1 MIATISPALLGG
13 TISAIASKSDAHRLL
28 ILAALCR
35 GETRLLLEQRSED
48 IDATINCL
56 RALGAAIEILP
67 DGVLVRGIEQAAE
80 NPLLDCGESGSTF
93 RFLLPV
99 AAALCE
105 HARFTGSG
113 RLPERPIGELM
124 QVMQAH
130 GVAFSAERLPFATRG
145 QLTGGN
151 FSLPGNVSSQYL
163 TGLLLALPLIVQDST
178 ISLTTRLES
187 AAYVE
192 ITLHALR
199 RFGVHV
205 RVENGVYAVSGGQAI
220 QSPGKLRVD
229 GDWSNAA
236 FFLAAGALGK
246 PVTMTGLSLDSPQGD
261 KAMLNA
267 LRQFG
272 AIVTAT
278 AEAVTV
284 SPAQRIGCTIDVG
297 ETPDL
302 LPILAVLGA
311 CAAGETR
318 LVNAA
323 RLRLK
328 ESDRLAS
335 VSAMLRALGGRVEEL
350 PDALLITDGQLG
362 GGTVDS
368 CRDHRI
374 AMSAA
379 IASVRCSQKVTIRGA
394 DAVNKSYPA
403 FYDDFYKLGGHV
415 TLTSPASYEL
425 E

>member
-1 MIATISPALLGG
+1 MIARITPALLGG
-13 TISAIASKSDAHRLL
+13 TIPAIASKSDAHRLL
-28 ILAALCR
+28 ILAALSR
-35 GETRLLLEQRSED
+35 GETRLLMEQRSED
-48 IDATINCL
+48 IDATIGCL

-67 DGVLVRGIEQAAE
+67 DGVVVRGIEHPNE

-93 RFLLPV
+93 RFMLSV
-99 AAALCE
+99 ACALCE
-105 HARFTGSG
+105 HARFTGGG

-124 QVMQAH
+124 RVMQAH
-130 GVAFSAERLPFATRG
+130 GAAFSAERLPFATAGR
-145 QLTGGN
+145 LAGGD

-163 TGLLLALPLIVQDST
+163 TGLLLALPLTHQDST
-178 ISLTTRLES
+178 ISLTTHLES
-187 AAYVE
+187 AGYVD

-199 RFGVHV
+199 HFGVRV
-205 RVENGVYAVSGGQAI
+205 RVEHGVYAVSGGQAI
-220 QSPGKLRVD
+220 QSPGTLRVD

-261 KAMLNA
+261 KMILDA
-267 LRQFG
+267 LRKFG
-272 AIVTAT
+272 ARVDAT
-278 AEAVTV
+278 TETVTV
-284 SPAQRIGCTIDVG
+284 SPAMLTGCTIDVG

-311 CAAGETR
+311 CSTGETR

-335 VSAMLRALGGRVEEL
+335 VSAMLRALGGTVTEL
-350 PDALLITDGQLG
+350 PDALVITGGTLA

-379 IASVRCSQKVTIRGA
+379 IAAIRCANEVSILGA

-403 FYDDFYKLGGHV
+403 FYTDFNQLGGHADV
-415 TLTSPASYEL
+415 V
-425 E
+425 

>member
-1 MIATISPALLGG
+1 MIARISPAQLGG
-13 TISAIASKSDAHRLL
+13 TICAIASKSDAHRLL
-28 ILAALCR
+28 ILAALSR
-35 GETRLLLEQRSED
+35 GETRLKMEQRSED
-48 IDATINCL
+48 IDATIGCL
-56 RALGAAIEILP
+56 RALGALIEILP
-67 DGVLVRGIEQAAE
+67 NGVLVRGIKRVNE

-99 AAALCE
+99 ACALCE
-105 HARFTGSG
+105 CARYTGAG

-124 QVMQAH
+124 HVMQSH
-130 GVAFSAERLPFATRG
+130 GVAFSAGQLPFTTTGR
-145 QLTGGN
+145 LTGGD

-163 TGLLLALPLIVQDST
+163 TGLLLALPLTGKDST

-187 AAYVE
+187 AAYVD

-199 RFGVHV
+199 RFGVQV
-205 RVENGVYAVSGGQAI
+205 NAESERYSIFGGQAI
-220 QSPGKLRVD
+220 QSPGELRVD

-246 PVTMTGLSLDSPQGD
+246 PVIVTGLSLDSPQGD
-261 KAMLNA
+261 KAILNA
-267 LRQFG
+267 LRRFG
-272 AIVTAT
+272 ARVEAT
-278 AEAVTV
+278 NDAVTV
-284 SPAQRIGCTIDVG
+284 SPEKLAGCTIDVG

-311 CAAGETR
+311 SASGETR

-335 VSAMLRALGGRVEEL
+335 VSAMLRALGGKVEEL
-350 PDALLITDGQLG
+350 PDALVITGGELL

-368 CRDHRI
+368 VRDHRI

-379 IASVRCSQKVTIRGA
+379 IASIRCANEVSILGA
-394 DAVNKSYPA
+394 DAVKKSYPA
-403 FYDDFYKLGGHV
+403 FYTDFNLLGGHAHV
-415 TLTSPASYEL
+415 V
-425 E
+425 

>member
-1 MIATISPALLGG
+1 MIARIMPALLGG
-13 TISAIASKSDAHRLL
+13 TIPAIASKSDAHRLL
-28 ILAALCR
+28 ILAALSQ
-35 GETRLLLEQRSED
+35 GETRLIMEQRSED
-48 IDATINCL
+48 IDATIGCL

-67 DGVLVRGIEQAAE
+67 DGVVVRGIEHPNE

-93 RFLLPV
+93 RFMLPV
-99 AAALCE
+99 ACALCE
-105 HARFTGSG
+105 KARFTGSG

-124 QVMQAH
+124 RVMQAH
-130 GVAFSAERLPFATRG
+130 GVAFSAERLPFATTGR
-145 QLTGGN
+145 LTGGD

-163 TGLLLALPLIVQDST
+163 TGLLLALPTIRSDST

-199 RFGVHV
+199 RFGVRV
-205 RVENGVYAVSGGQAI
+205 RVEDGVYAVSGGQKM
-220 QSPGKLRVD
+220 QSPGTLRVD

-236 FFLAAGALGK
+236 FFLAAGALGN
-246 PVTMTGLSLDSPQGD
+246 PVTVSGLSLDSPQGD
-261 KAMLNA
+261 KAILDA
-267 LRQFG
+267 LRKFG
-272 AIVTAT
+272 AGVEAT
-278 AEAVTV
+278 AETVTV
-284 SPAQRIGCTIDVG
+284 SPAKLTGCTIDVG

-335 VSAMLRALGGRVEEL
+335 VSAMLRAFGGTVKEL
-350 PDALLITDGQLG
+350 PDALMITGGALA

-379 IASVRCSQKVTIRGA
+379 IAAIRCANELSILGA

-403 FYDDFYKLGGHV
+403 FYSDYNQLGGHADV
-415 TLTSPASYEL
+415 V
-425 E
+425 

>member
-1 MIATISPALLGG
+1 MIATITPAQLSG
-13 TISAIASKSDAHRLL
+13 TIPAIASKSDAHRLL
-28 ILAALCR
+28 ILAALSH
-35 GETRLLLEQRSED
+35 GETLLKMEQRSED
-48 IDATINCL
+48 IDATISCL
-56 RALGAAIEILP
+56 RALGALIEILP
-67 DGVLVRGIEQAAE
+67 DGVVVRGIEQVNE

-99 AAALCE
+99 ACALCE

-124 QVMQAH
+124 HVMQSH
-130 GVAFSAERLPFATRG
+130 GVAFSAERLPFAT
-145 QLTGGN
+145 TGRLAGGD

-163 TGLLLALPLIVQDST
+163 TGLLLALPLTQLDCT

-187 AAYVE
+187 AAYVD
-192 ITLHALR
+192 ITLHALK
-199 RFGVHV
+199 RFSVQV
-205 RVENGVYAVSGGQAI
+205 RVEDSIYAVSGGQTI
-220 QSPGKLRVD
+220 QSPGECRVD

-246 PVTMTGLSLDSPQGD
+246 PVTVTGLSLDSPQGD
-261 KAMLNA
+261 KAILNA
-267 LRQFG
+267 LRKFG
-272 AIVTAT
+272 ATVETTTDTI
-278 AEAVTV
+278 TV
-284 SPAQRIGCTIDVG
+284 SPAELAGCVIDVG

-311 CAAGETR
+311 CASGETR

-335 VSAMLRALGGRVEEL
+335 VSAMLRALGGTVTEQ
-350 PDALLITDGQLG
+350 PDALMITGGALS

-368 CRDHRI
+368 VRDHRI

-379 IASVRCSQKVTIRGA
+379 IAATRCVNEVSILGA
-394 DAVNKSYPA
+394 DAVKKSYPA
-403 FYDDFYKLGGHV
+403 FYRDYNQLGGHADV
-415 TLTSPASYEL
+415 V
-425 E
+425 

>member
-1 MIATISPALLGG
+1 MIARITPALLGG
-13 TISAIASKSDAHRLL
+13 TIPAIASKSDAHRLL
-28 ILAALCR
+28 ILAALSQ
-35 GETRLLLEQRSED
+35 GETRLIMEQRSED
-48 IDATINCL
+48 IDATIGCL

-67 DGVLVRGIEQAAE
+67 DGVVVRGIEHPNE

-93 RFLLPV
+93 RFMLPV
-99 AAALCE
+99 ACALCE
-105 HARFTGSG
+105 KARFTGGG

-124 QVMQAH
+124 RVMQAQ
-130 GVAFSAERLPFATRG
+130 GVSFSAEQLPFTT
-145 QLTGGN
+145 TGRLAGGD

-163 TGLLLALPLIVQDST
+163 TGLLLALPLAQRDST

-199 RFGVHV
+199 RFGVRV
-205 RVENGVYAVSGGQAI
+205 RVEDGVYAVSGGQRI
-220 QSPGKLRVD
+220 QSPGTLRVD

-236 FFLAAGALGK
+236 FFLAAGALGN
-246 PVTMTGLSLDSPQGD
+246 PVTVTGLSLDSPQGD
-261 KAMLNA
+261 KAILSA
-267 LRQFG
+267 LRKFG
-272 AIVTAT
+272 AGVEAT
-278 AEAVTV
+278 AETVTV
-284 SPAQRIGCTIDVG
+284 SPAKLVGCTIDVG

-328 ESDRLAS
+328 ESDRLAT
-335 VSAMLRALGGRVEEL
+335 VSAILRALGGMVSEL
-350 PDALLITDGQLG
+350 PDALVITGGALA

-379 IASVRCSQKVTIRGA
+379 IAAIRCANEVSILGA

-403 FYDDFYKLGGHV
+403 FYTDYNQLGGHADV
-415 TLTSPASYEL
+415 V
-425 E
+425 

>member
-1 MIATISPALLGG
+1 MIARITPALLGG
-13 TISAIASKSDAHRLL
+13 SIPAIASKSDAHRLL
-28 ILAALCR
+28 ILAALSH
-35 GETRLLLEQRSED
+35 GETRLIMEQRSED
-48 IDATINCL
+48 IDATIDCL
-56 RALGAAIEILP
+56 RTLGATIEILP
-67 DGVLVRGIEQAAE
+67 EGVLVRGIEHPNE

-99 AAALCE
+99 AAVLCKQ
-105 HARFTGSG
+105 ARFTGSG

-124 QVMQAH
+124 HVMQAH
-130 GVAFSAERLPFATRG
+130 GVAFSAERLPFTTTGR
-145 QLTGGN
+145 LTGGE

-163 TGLLLALPLIVQDST
+163 TGLLLALPLTERDST

-199 RFGVHV
+199 RFGVRV
-205 RVENGVYAVSGGQAI
+205 RAGDGVYAVSCGQEI
-220 QSPGKLRVD
+220 QSPGTLTVD

-236 FFLAAGALGK
+236 FFLAAGALGN
-246 PVTMTGLSLDSPQGD
+246 PVTLTGLSLDSPQGD
-261 KAMLNA
+261 KAILDA
-267 LRQFG
+267 LRKFG
-272 AIVTAT
+272 AVVETT
-278 AEAVTV
+278 EHTVTV
-284 SPAQRIGCTIDVG
+284 LPAQLVGCEIDVG

-311 CAAGETR
+311 CAVGETR

-335 VSAMLRALGGRVEEL
+335 VSAMLRALGGTVTEL
-350 PDALLITDGQLG
+350 PDALVITGGALS

-379 IASVRCSQKVTIRGA
+379 IAAIRCANEVTILGA
-394 DAVNKSYPA
+394 DAVKKSYPA
-403 FYDDFYKLGGHV
+403 FYTDYHKLGGYADV
-415 TLTSPASYEL
+415 V
-425 E
+425 

>member
-1 MIATISPALLGG
+1 MIARITPALLGG
-13 TISAIASKSDAHRLL
+13 SIPAIASKSDAHRLL
-28 ILAALCR
+28 ILAALSQ
-35 GETRLLLEQRSED
+35 GETRLIMEQRSED
-48 IDATINCL
+48 IDATIGCL

-67 DGVLVRGIEQAAE
+67 DGVVVRGIEHPNE

-124 QVMQAH
+124 RVMQTH
-130 GVAFSAERLPFATRG
+130 GVAFSNERLPFTTTGR
-145 QLTGGN
+145 LTGGD

-163 TGLLLALPLIVQDST
+163 TGLLLALATIGSDST
-178 ISLTTRLES
+178 ISLTTHLES
-187 AAYVE
+187 AGYVE

-199 RFGVHV
+199 RFGVRV
-205 RVENGVYAVSGGQAI
+205 RVEDGVYAVSGGQRI
-220 QSPGKLRVD
+220 QSPGTLRVD

-236 FFLAAGALGK
+236 FFLAAGALGN

-261 KAMLNA
+261 KAILDA
-267 LRQFG
+267 LCKFG
-272 AIVTAT
+272 AGVDAT
-278 AEAVTV
+278 AETITV
-284 SPAQRIGCTIDVG
+284 SPAKLTGCTIDVG

-311 CAAGETR
+311 CAEGETR

-335 VSAMLRALGGRVEEL
+335 VSAMLRTLGGAVTEL
-350 PDALLITDGQLG
+350 PDALVIRGGALA

-379 IASVRCSQKVTIRGA
+379 IAAIRCANEVSILGA

-403 FYDDFYKLGGHV
+403 FYTDYNQLGGHADV
-415 TLTSPASYEL
+415 V
-425 E
+425 

>member
-1 MIATISPALLGG
+1 MIARITPAPLGG
-13 TISAIASKSDAHRLL
+13 TVSAIASKSDAHRLL
-28 ILAALCR
+28 ILAALSR
-35 GETRLLLEQRSED
+35 GETRLVMEQRSED
-48 IDATINCL
+48 IDATISCL
-56 RALGAAIEILP
+56 RALGATIEILP
-67 DGVLVRGIEQAAE
+67 DGVFVRGIEQTNE

-93 RFLLPV
+93 RFILPV
-99 AAALCE
+99 ACALCE
-105 HARFTGSG
+105 RVRFTGSG

-124 QVMQAH
+124 RVMQAH
-130 GVAFSAERLPFATRG
+130 GVAFSSERLPFETAGR
-145 QLTGGN
+145 LTGGD

-163 TGLLLALPLIVQDST
+163 TGLLLALPILNEVST

-187 AAYVE
+187 AAYVD
-192 ITLHALR
+192 ITLHALK
-199 RFGVHV
+199 RFGVEV
-205 RVENGVYAVSGGQAI
+205 RVQDGVYAVYGGQAI
-220 QSPGKLRVD
+220 QSPGTLRVD

-236 FFLAAGALGK
+236 FFLASGALGN
-246 PVTMTGLSLDSPQGD
+246 PVTMTGLSLESPQGD
-261 KAMLNA
+261 KAILTA
-267 LRQFG
+267 LRKFG
-272 AIVTAT
+272 AQVEAT
-278 AEAVTV
+278 EDAVTV
-284 SPAQRIGCTIDVG
+284 SLALLTGCTIDVG

-335 VSAMLRALGGRVEEL
+335 VSAMLRALGGTVEEL
-350 PDALLITDGQLG
+350 PDALVITGGTLT

-379 IASVRCSQKVTIRGA
+379 IASIRCTSEVVILGA

-403 FYDDFYKLGGHV
+403 FYQDFNHLGGHADV
-415 TLTSPASYEL
+415 V
-425 E
+425 

>member
-1 MIATISPALLGG
+1 MIARITPALLGG
-13 TISAIASKSDAHRLL
+13 SIPAIASKSDAHRLL
-28 ILAALCR
+28 ILAALSQ
-35 GETRLLLEQRSED
+35 GETRLIMEQRSED
-48 IDATINCL
+48 IDATIGCL

-67 DGVLVRGIEQAAE
+67 DGVVVRGIEHPNE

-93 RFLLPV
+93 RFMLPV
-99 AAALCE
+99 ACALCE
-105 HARFTGSG
+105 KARFTGSG

-124 QVMQAH
+124 RVMQAQ
-130 GVAFSAERLPFATRG
+130 GVSFSAEQLPFTTAGR
-145 QLTGGN
+145 LAGGD

-163 TGLLLALPLIVQDST
+163 TGLLLALPLIQRDST

-205 RVENGVYAVSGGQAI
+205 RVEDGVYAVSGGQAI
-220 QSPGKLRVD
+220 QSPGTLRVD

-236 FFLAAGALGK
+236 FFLAAGALGN
-246 PVTMTGLSLDSPQGD
+246 PVTVTGLSLDSPQGD
-261 KAMLNA
+261 KAILSA
-267 LRQFG
+267 LRKFG
-272 AIVTAT
+272 ADVDAT
-278 AEAVTV
+278 AETVTV
-284 SPAQRIGCTIDVG
+284 SPAKLTGCTIDVG

-318 LVNAA
+318 LINAA

-335 VSAMLRALGGRVEEL
+335 VSAMLRTLGGTVTEL
-350 PDALLITDGQLG
+350 PDALVITGGALA

-379 IASVRCSQKVTIRGA
+379 IAAIRSANEVSILGA

-403 FYDDFYKLGGHV
+403 FYTDYNQLGGHADV
-415 TLTSPASYEL
+415 V
-425 E
+425 

>member
-1 MIATISPALLGG
+1 MIARITPANLGG
-13 TISAIASKSDAHRLL
+13 IVRAIASKSDAHRLL
-28 ILAALCR
+28 ILAALSR
-35 GETRLLLEQRSED
+35 GETRLVMEQRSED
-48 IDATINCL
+48 IDATISCL
-56 RALGAAIEILP
+56 RALGAEIALLP
-67 DGVLVRGIEQAAE
+67 DGVFVRGIEQVRE

-93 RFLLPV
+93 RFMLPV
-99 AAALCE
+99 ACALCE

-124 QVMQAH
+124 RVMQAH
-130 GVAFSAERLPFATRG
+130 GVAFSAERLPFATAG
-145 QLTGGN
+145 KLTGGD
-151 FSLPGNVSSQYL
+151 FALPGNVSSQYL
-163 TGLLLALPLIVQDST
+163 TGLLLALPMLKSDST

-187 AAYVE
+187 AAYVDT
-192 ITLHALR
+192 TLHALK
-199 RFGVHV
+199 RFGVQV
-205 RVENGVYAVSGGQAI
+205 RVQDGVYAVSGGQTI
-220 QSPGKLRVD
+220 QSPGTLPVD

-236 FFLAAGALGK
+236 FFLAAGALGN
-246 PVTMTGLSLDSPQGD
+246 PVTMTGLNPDSPQGD
-261 KAMLNA
+261 KAILDA

-272 AIVTAT
+272 THV
-278 AEAVTV
+278 EKKQDSVTV
-284 SPAQRIGCTIDVG
+284 SPLQLTGCTIDVG

-335 VSAMLRALGGRVEEL
+335 VSAMLRALGGTVTEF
-350 PDALLITDGQLG
+350 PDALVITGGALA

-379 IASVRCSQKVTIRGA
+379 IASIRCKQEVNILGA
-394 DAVNKSYPA
+394 DAVKKSYPA
-403 FYDDFYKLGGHV
+403 FYQDFNLLGGHADV
-415 TLTSPASYEL
+415 V
-425 E
+425 

>member
-1 MIATISPALLGG
+1 MIARITPALLSG
-13 TISAIASKSDAHRLL
+13 SVPAIASKSDAHRLL
-28 ILAALCR
+28 ILAALSR
-35 GETRLLLEQRSED
+35 GETRLLMEQRSED
-48 IDATINCL
+48 INATIGCL
-56 RALGAAIEILP
+56 RALGAAIEVLP
-67 DGVLVRGIEQAAE
+67 DGVVVRGIEHPNE

-105 HARFTGSG
+105 HARFTGGG

-124 QVMQAH
+124 RVMQAH
-130 GVAFSAERLPFATRG
+130 GVAFSAERLPFETAGR
-145 QLTGGN
+145 LAGGD

-163 TGLLLALPLIVQDST
+163 TGLLLALPLIRSDSK
-178 ISLTTRLES
+178 ISLTTHLES

-199 RFGVHV
+199 RFGVRV
-205 RVENGVYAVSGGQAI
+205 RVENGVYPVSGGQGI
-220 QSPGKLRVD
+220 QSPGTLRVD

-236 FFLAAGALGK
+236 FFLAAGALGN
-246 PVTMTGLSLDSPQGD
+246 PVTVTGLSLDSPQGD
-261 KAMLNA
+261 KAILDA
-267 LRQFG
+267 LRKFG
-272 AIVTAT
+272 AGVDAT
-278 AEAVTV
+278 MTTITV
-284 SPAQRIGCTIDVG
+284 SPAKLVGCMIDVG

-335 VSAMLRALGGRVEEL
+335 VSAMLRALGGTVTEL
-350 PDALLITDGQLG
+350 PDALVITSGALTSG
-362 GGTVDS
+362 ALAGGTVDS

-379 IASVRCSQKVTIRGA
+379 IAAIRCANEVKILGA

-403 FYDDFYKLGGHV
+403 FYTDYNQLGGHADV
-415 TLTSPASYEL
+415 V
-425 E
+425 